1 MKKSPANGSCRSP
14 GFSVLPGKRAVRASD
29 GGRLQRRE
37 AGKQRDLSAEEIDEP
52 AHQQGREHRPDA
64 ESAQPAE
71 KDEGQSERERH
82 QRQIEAHLDAA
93 EAQVKAQAN
102 LDNGGNTDLDRHA
115 KTPLPPAPRHQE
127 GDDLEHSQKRIQALE
142 ARQQR
147 LATQAQSKAA
157 ISPKTDRE
165 VQPEPAPNLSGR
177 DLARSALAMARLE
190 GEIAKDLDDYNKR
203 PRRKFIGT
211 SAVEFRFAQYFE
223 EWRLKVERIGTLNY
237 PEAAR
242 GKLYGS
248 LVLTVA
254 INSDGTVAGIEINRS
269 SGYKILDDAARRIVA
284 MAAPFAAFPPAIRRD
299 TDILEITRTWNF
311 TQRDSLET
319 GKATK
324 R

>member
-1 MKKSPANGSCRSP
+1 MNAERRQLVARWVSTHALVLALVASLLLHGLVLSLRFKFPEASRAFQERALDIILVNRRSTHKP
-14 GFSVLPGKRAVRASD
+14 
-29 GGRLQRRE
+29 
-37 AGKQRDLSAEEIDEP
+37 
-52 AHQQGREHRPDA
+52 
-64 ESAQPAE
+64 
-71 KDEGQSERERH
+71 
-82 QRQIEAHLDAA
+82 A

-102 LDNGGNTDLDRHA
+102 LDNGGNTEQDRHA

-127 GDDLEHSQKRIQALE
+127 GDDLELSQKRIQALE

-147 LATQAQSKAA
+147 LATQAQSKAT

-165 VQPEPAPNLSGR
+165 VQPEPAPNRSGR
-177 DLARSALAMARLE
+177 DLAQSALAMARLE
-190 GEIAKDLDDYNKR
+190 GEIAKELDDYNKR

-211 SAVEFRFAQYFE
+211 SAVEYRFAQYFE
-223 EWRLKVERIGTLNY
+223 DWRLKVERIGTLNY

-248 LVLTVA
+248 LVLTVT

-269 SGYKILDDAARRIVA
+269 SGHKILDDAARRIVA

-299 TDILEITRTWNF
+299 TDVLEITRTWNF